1 MAASVLAASKAD
13 VNENFIKAC
22 RFQSF
27 PSVDCCKF
35 YTYRFTCVF
44 NRDGDLALF
53 NSLLGSADVNH
64 VSESLHGIKLVLPWL
79 LLLGTFSDY
88 VLLAGTL
95 HWVLPSCST
104 TKK

>member
-1 MAASVLAASKAD
+1 MKISSKHAGSNLSLLLIA
-13 VNENFIKAC
+13 VNFTFIV
-22 RFQSF
+22 S
-27 PSVDCCKF
+27 PV
-35 YTYRFTCVF
+35 FTVY

-79 LLLGTFSDY
+79 LLLGAFSDY